1 MSETITGPQC
11 GFEVAKG
18 YKFCTNCGCRV
29 VVAEDAVKVTITP
42 QVEDKPLSRNIMDQI
57 QMIGSK
63 AQSVV
68 TGEKTTEIVGKAKQM
83 TEKASLGVS
92 PEKATQMISSLVTLM
107 IQVARDV
114 KSQIPPEMV
123 KAIDLEAEVS
133 FVAFSVGVSIDLE
146 QITAKPVD

>member
-1 MSETITGPQC
+1 MSETNTCPQC
-11 GFEVAKG
+11 GSEVNKG
-18 YKFCTNCGCRV
+18 FKFCTNCGCRIV
-29 VVAEDAVKVTITP
+29 IGQEAVEVTIKP
-42 QVEDKPLSRNIMDQI
+42 QVEEKLIPRNIMDQI

-68 TGEKTTEIVGKAKQM
+68 TKEKTTELVGKAKEI
-83 TEKASLGVS
+83 TEKASLGVT

-114 KSQIPPEMV
+114 KGQIPPEMV

-146 QITAKPVD
+146 QITAKQ